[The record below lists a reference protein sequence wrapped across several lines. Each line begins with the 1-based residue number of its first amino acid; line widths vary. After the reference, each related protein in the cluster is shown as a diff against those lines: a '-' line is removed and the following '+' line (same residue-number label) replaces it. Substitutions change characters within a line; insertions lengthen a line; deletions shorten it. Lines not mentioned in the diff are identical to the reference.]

1 MTGAKRTAA
10 AAVLSFAVYAT
21 PLVGPHAAWLLGE
34 VLYRELAE
42 ILRGRGR
49 EPAWVATDVALALF
63 AQLALGLLVYWFSGR
78 PGWLRG
84 LAVLAPVLPA
94 IAVLN
99 YAYLVAI
106 PTRFLIEP
114 DTAPERAGWP
124 LECVARDVWVPQL
137 GAPPVVTRDAAAPLW
152 VSETG
157 ASRRYGLFE
166 MPGCKVRLLELTHS
180 SNGYVTYVAGGR
192 ALYLTLE
199 RGGSAQSWS
208 VVGAASGKRMPLE
221 GVDAGQFPILSTD
234 GRSAVWLRPVQGS
247 TPPTQFE
254 AVVRDVDRPRER
266 VVDLAALGRGGIQQL
281 VELDTEAGELVAARG
296 LHELVR
302 VGLDGRLRGVGPDV
316 RGVEPHPSTF
326 RFVADGWV
334 AWDGYRE
341 NEAYRVAWSLAGGK
355 GAHRVPRSRGIT
367 SLAVSPD
374 GRFIALSVTSGLSI
388 GATPDAVYVLS
399 AADGAEVFRKY
410 FAKHTRSSVAFLG
423 PGWFVYTDIG
433 GVNVLRIP

>member
-316 RGVEPHPSTF
+316 RGVDRTRARSGSSRT
-326 RFVADGWV
+326 
-334 AWDGYRE
+334 
-341 NEAYRVAWSLAGGK
+341 AGSRGTATARTRPIASRGRSPAERARTACR
-355 GAHRVPRSRGIT
+355 GAAASPRS
-367 SLAVSPD
+367 P
-374 GRFIALSVTSGLSI
+374 
-388 GATPDAVYVLS
+388 
-399 AADGAEVFRKY
+399 
-410 FAKHTRSSVAFLG
+410 
-423 PGWFVYTDIG
+423 
-433 GVNVLRIP
+433 